1 MVSKALKR
9 LDGVEKVKIDI
20 KAKTATITM
29 KVGKTL
35 TEESITDAV
44 DDSGFDFVSFK
55 TLEPKKVVKKK
66 DDKKKDKKDSKKDKK
81 K

>member
-1 MVSKALKR
+1 
-9 LDGVEKVKIDI
+9 
-20 KAKTATITM
+20 M

-66 DDKKKDKKDSKKDKK
+66 DDKKKDDKKDSKKDKK